1 MTHGGEPILGLH
13 ILRIYRDLSCNDE
26 RCIELISF
34 DANNHAKCSVT
45 KLDVDLQGGV
55 APNISSTFTSQF
67 GTISHMRVIIRSNLS
82 NSGTRTCDSRRTI
95 SCLCLLLWILPA
107 TAVRAQRPKE
117 APLGVAW
124 QVRGRWQ
131 IEGED
136 TPVLTGDAIPPGSLL
151 QPTGEPANH
160 SILIFLPD
168 GQRILYE
175 CFLAPDCARGF
186 RVPSL
191 YREPDPFAV
200 DMLARI
206 RAVLSRR
213 SPDQESGQS
222 QAARLPRE
230 ETLAALGPEN
240 RVDIGG
246 LAAKLPNGRYTYD
259 LRPLDP
265 ASPRQSHVLL
275 EKNGPTISLPL
286 PSPGLYDLT
295 ISDQLNTQ
303 RIDVFIAAVR
313 PEQSGNVMNSYQDG
327 TSLMRD
333 WNSNYQ
339 GWPIHDF
346 QRAYLESLVLGIRP
360 TETGKQAA
368 ITTKK
373 AHRAG
378 ITAEP
383 EFTPKPGLLAGDT
396 AVSLRCD
403 TPGAT
408 MHYTVDSSQPFDTS
422 PVYHAP
428 IMVKGTALTIKAFAV
443 APGEKESAVVTGTF
457 WIHD

>member
-1 MTHGGEPILGLH
+1 M
-13 ILRIYRDLSCNDE
+13 R
-26 RCIELISF
+26 LI
-34 DANNHAKCSVT
+34 
-45 KLDVDLQGGV
+45 
-55 APNISSTFTSQF
+55 
-67 GTISHMRVIIRSNLS
+67 IIRSYPRNL
-82 NSGTRTCDSRRTI
+82 GARTCGSRRTI
-95 SCLCLLLWILPA
+95 PCLCLLLLILS
-107 TAVRAQRPKE
+107 TTGVRAQRPNE
-117 APLGVAW
+117 APLGLAW
-124 QVRGRWQ
+124 QVRGGWQ
-131 IEGED
+131 IEGKGA
-136 TPVLTGDAIPPGSLL
+136 PVLTGDAIPPGSLL

-175 CFLAPDCARGF
+175 CFLAQDCARGF

-191 YREPDPFAV
+191 YRKPAPFAL

-206 RAVLSRR
+206 RTVLSRR
-213 SPDQESGQS
+213 SPDRESGQS
-222 QAARLPRE
+222 QGPRLPRE
-230 ETLAALGPEN
+230 ETFAALGPGN
-240 RVDIGG
+240 RVDIAG

-265 ASPRQSHVLL
+265 ASPRQSHVQL
-275 EKNGPTISLPL
+275 EKNGPTITVPL

-303 RIDVFIAAVR
+303 RIDIFIAAIK
-313 PEQSGNVMNSYQDG
+313 PEQSAKVMKSYQDA
-327 TSLMRD
+327 TALIRD

-346 QRAYLESLVLGIRP
+346 QRAYLEALVLGIAP
-360 TETGKQAA
+360 VQTSKQTA
-368 ITTKK
+368 ITTEKTD
-373 AHRAG
+373 RAS

-383 EFTPKPGLLAGDT
+383 AFSPEPGLFAGDT

-428 IMVKGTALTIKAFAV
+428 IMVKGTALTIKAFAM
-443 APGEKESAVVTGTF
+443 APGKKESAVVTGNF
-457 WIHD
+457 WIHE

>member
-1 MTHGGEPILGLH
+1 M
-13 ILRIYRDLSCNDE
+13 LSIRKE
-26 RCIELISF
+26 QRIEL
-34 DANNHAKCSVT
+34 DGA
-45 KLDVDLQGGV
+45 LEGGV
-55 APNISSTFTSQF
+55 ALEVSSTFTSRF
-67 GTISHMRVIIRSNLS
+67 GTISHMRVIIKGILLNL
-82 NSGTRTCDSRRTI
+82 GKRAYGSRRTI
-95 SCLCLLLWILPA
+95 PCMCLLILILSA
-107 TAVRAQRPKE
+107 TAVGAQRPKE
-117 APLGVAW
+117 GALGVAW

-131 IEGED
+131 IEGKGA
-136 TPVLTGDAIPPGSLL
+136 PILTGDAIPPGSLL

-175 CFLAPDCARGF
+175 CFLAQDCERGF

-213 SPDQESGQS
+213 SPDPESGQS
-222 QAARLPRE
+222 QGPRLARQE
-230 ETLAALGPEN
+230 ALAALGPGN
-240 RVDIGG
+240 RVDIAG

-265 ASPRQSHVLL
+265 ASPRQSHVVL
-275 EKNGPTISLPL
+275 EKNAATITLPL

-313 PEQSGNVMNSYQDG
+313 PEQSANVMKSFQEA
-327 TSLMRD
+327 TALIRD

-346 QRAYLESLVLGIRP
+346 QRAYLEALVLGIKP
-360 TETGKQAA
+360 AQTGAQTA
-368 ITTKK
+368 ITTESTD
-373 AHRAG
+373 RAG

-383 EFTPKPGLLAGDT
+383 VFSPKPGLFEGDT

-408 MHYTVDSSQPFDTS
+408 MHYTVDTSQPFDTS

-443 APGEKESAVVTGTF
+443 APGEKGSAVVTGTF
-457 WIHD
+457 WIHE

>member
-1 MTHGGEPILGLH
+1 MGITSD
-13 ILRIYRDLSCNDE
+13 LRFRNAS
-26 RCIELISF
+26 
-34 DANNHAKCSVT
+34 
-45 KLDVDLQGGV
+45 KL
-55 APNISSTFTSQF
+55 
-67 GTISHMRVIIRSNLS
+67 TIPPRL
-82 NSGTRTCDSRRTI
+82 TI
-95 SCLCLLLWILPA
+95 PCLCLLILMLST
-107 TAVRAQRPKE
+107 TAVRAQRPRE

-124 QVRGRWQ
+124 QVRGSWQ
-131 IEGED
+131 IEGKS

-151 QPTGEPANH
+151 QPMGEPANH

-175 CFLAPDCARGF
+175 CFLAQDCGRAF

-191 YREPDPFAV
+191 FREPDPFAV

-206 RAVLSRR
+206 RTVLSRR
-213 SPDQESGQS
+213 NGDPESRQS
-222 QAARLPRE
+222 QAPRLPRE
-230 ETLAALGPEN
+230 ETLAVLGPGN
-240 RVDIGG
+240 RVEIAG
-246 LAAKLPNGRYTYD
+246 LAGKLSNGRYTYD
-259 LRPLDP
+259 LQPLDP
-265 ASPRQSHVLL
+265 ASPRQSHITL
-275 EKNGPTISLPL
+275 EKNSPDITLTL

-313 PEQSGNVMNSYQDG
+313 SEQSASFMKSFQDM
-327 TSLMRD
+327 TALIHD

-346 QRAYLESLVLGIRP
+346 QRAYLESLVLGIKP
-360 TETGKQAA
+360 TETDTQAA
-368 ITTKK
+368 ITTKT

-383 EFTPKPGLLAGDT
+383 VFSPKPGLLAGDT
-396 AVSLRCD
+396 AVSLRCG

-457 WIHD
+457 WIHE

>member
-1 MTHGGEPILGLH
+1 
-13 ILRIYRDLSCNDE
+13 
-26 RCIELISF
+26 
-34 DANNHAKCSVT
+34 
-45 KLDVDLQGGV
+45 
-55 APNISSTFTSQF
+55 
-67 GTISHMRVIIRSNLS
+67 MRVIIGSNFCNLC
-82 NSGTRTCDSRRTI
+82 NPATRKYVYYRTI
-95 SCLCLLLWILPA
+95 SCLCLLLLILSA
-107 TAVRAQRPKE
+107 TADRAQQPKE

-124 QVRGRWQ
+124 QVRGKWQ
-131 IEGED
+131 IEGKGA
-136 TPVLTGDAIPPGSLL
+136 PILTGDAIPPGSLL
-151 QPTGEPANH
+151 QPTEEDGDH

-175 CFLAPDCARGF
+175 CFVALECARGF

-191 YREPDPFAV
+191 YREPDGFAV

-206 RAVLSRR
+206 RTVLSRR
-213 SPDQESGQS
+213 SRDQESGQS
-222 QAARLPRE
+222 QAPRLARE
-230 ETLAALGPEN
+230 ETLAALGPGN

-275 EKNGPTISLPL
+275 DKNAPTVTLPL

-303 RIDVFIAAVR
+303 RIDVFIAAVKA
-313 PEQSGNVMNSYQDG
+313 EQSANVMKSYQDA
-327 TSLMRD
+327 TALIRD

-346 QRAYLESLVLGIRP
+346 QRAYLESLVLGIKPTQTGTETAIP
-360 TETGKQAA
+360 TE
-368 ITTKK
+368 K
-373 AHRAG
+373 AQRAG

-383 EFTPKPGLLAGDT
+383 AFFPKPGLFAGDT
-396 AVSLRCD
+396 AVTLRCD

-443 APGEKESAVVTGTF
+443 APGEKGSAVVTGIF
-457 WIHD
+457 WIHE

>member
-1 MTHGGEPILGLH
+1 MGIT
-13 ILRIYRDLSCNDE
+13 
-26 RCIELISF
+26 
-34 DANNHAKCSVT
+34 
-45 KLDVDLQGGV
+45 
-55 APNISSTFTSQF
+55 
-67 GTISHMRVIIRSNLS
+67 IRSNLR
-82 NSGTRTCDSRRTI
+82 NLGTPTYVTRRI
-95 SCLCLLLWILPA
+95 IPYLLMLTLLSP
-107 TAVRAQRPKE
+107 TVGAQSPRE
-117 APLGVAW
+117 ASLGVAW
-124 QVRGRWQ
+124 QVRGLWQ
-131 IEGED
+131 IEGKG
-136 TPVLTGDAIPPGSLL
+136 TPVLTGDAIPAGSLL

-160 SILIFLPD
+160 SIMIFLPD

-175 CFLAPDCARGF
+175 CFLAPDCERGF

-213 SPDQESGQS
+213 GGAGESGQS
-222 QAARLPRE
+222 EAPRLLRE
-230 ETLAALGPEN
+230 EALAALGPGN
-240 RVDIGG
+240 RVDIAG
-246 LAAKLPNGRYTYD
+246 LVAKLPNGSYTYD

-265 ASPRQSHVLL
+265 ASPRQPRGTL
-275 EKNGPTISLPL
+275 EKNGPAITLPL

-303 RIDVFIAAVR
+303 RIDVLIAGVR
-313 PEQSGNVMNSYQDG
+313 PEQSADVMKSFQDA
-327 TSLMRD
+327 TVLIRD

-346 QRAYLESLVLGIRP
+346 RRAYLESLVLGVKP
-360 TETGKQAA
+360 TETGTQAA
-368 ITTKK
+368 IITKT

-383 EFTPKPGLLAGDT
+383 VFSPKPGWFSGDT

-408 MHYTVDSSQPFDTS
+408 MHYTVDTSQPFDTS

-443 APGEKESAVVTGTF
+443 APGEKESAVVTGIF
-457 WIHD
+457 WIHE

>member
-1 MTHGGEPILGLH
+1 
-13 ILRIYRDLSCNDE
+13 
-26 RCIELISF
+26 
-34 DANNHAKCSVT
+34 
-45 KLDVDLQGGV
+45 
-55 APNISSTFTSQF
+55 
-67 GTISHMRVIIRSNLS
+67 MRVIIKGNPRNP
-82 NSGTRTCDSRRTI
+82 GKRPYGSRPTI
-95 SCLCLLLWILPA
+95 PWFCLLILILPA
-107 TAVRAQRPKE
+107 TAVKGQRPKE
-117 APLGVAW
+117 EPLGVAW

-131 IEGED
+131 IEGKGA
-136 TPVLTGDAIPPGSLL
+136 PVLTGDAVPPGSLL
-151 QPTGEPANH
+151 QPKGEPANH

-175 CFLAPDCARGF
+175 CFLAQDCERGF

-213 SPDQESGQS
+213 GRDQESGQT
-222 QAARLPRE
+222 QGPRLARE
-230 ETLAALGPEN
+230 EILTALGPGN
-240 RVDIGG
+240 RVEMAG

-265 ASPRQSHVLL
+265 ASPPQFHVIL
-275 EKNGPTISLPL
+275 EKNAATITLPL
-286 PSPGLYDLT
+286 PSPGLYNLT
-295 ISDQLNTQ
+295 ITDQLNTQ

-313 PEQSGNVMNSYQDG
+313 PEQSANVMKSFQEA
-327 TSLMRD
+327 TALIRD

-346 QRAYLESLVLGIRP
+346 QRAYLEALVLGIKP
-360 TETGKQAA
+360 AQTSAQTA
-368 ITTKK
+368 ITTEKTD
-373 AHRAG
+373 RAG

-383 EFTPKPGLLAGDT
+383 VFSPKPGLFEGDT

-408 MHYTVDSSQPFDTS
+408 MRYTVDTSQPFDTS

-443 APGEKESAVVTGTF
+443 APGKKESAVVTGTF
-457 WIHD
+457 WIHE

>member
-1 MTHGGEPILGLH
+1 
-13 ILRIYRDLSCNDE
+13 
-26 RCIELISF
+26 
-34 DANNHAKCSVT
+34 
-45 KLDVDLQGGV
+45 
-55 APNISSTFTSQF
+55 
-67 GTISHMRVIIRSNLS
+67 MRVIIRSNLS

-95 SCLCLLLWILPA
+95 SCLCLLLSILPA

-131 IEGED
+131 IEGKD
-136 TPVLTGDAIPPGSLL
+136 APVLSGDAIPAGSLL

-175 CFLAPDCARGF
+175 CFLAGDCERGF

-213 SPDQESGQS
+213 IRDQESGQS
-222 QAARLPRE
+222 QGPRLPRE
-230 ETLAALGPEN
+230 EILGVLGAGN
-240 RVDIGG
+240 RLEIAG
-246 LAAKLPNGRYTYD
+246 LVAKLPNGRYTYD

-265 ASPRQSHVLL
+265 ASPGQSHVLL
-275 EKNGPTISLPL
+275 EKNRPTITVPL

-295 ISDQLNTQ
+295 ISDQLKTQ

-313 PEQSGNVMNSYQDG
+313 PEQSGNVMKSYRDA
-327 TSLMRD
+327 TSLIRD
-333 WNSNYQ
+333 WNSSYQ

-346 QRAYLESLVLGIRP
+346 QRAYLESLVLGIKPSQTGMQAQPTTRTGRP
-360 TETGKQAA
+360 
-368 ITTKK
+368 
-373 AHRAG
+373 AG

-383 EFTPKPGLLAGDT
+383 AFLPKPGLFKGDT
-396 AVSLRCD
+396 AVTLRCD

-408 MHYTVDSSQPFDTS
+408 MHYTVDGSQPFESS

-443 APGEKESAVVTGTF
+443 APGEKESAVVTGIF
-457 WIHD
+457 WIHEQQP

>member
-1 MTHGGEPILGLH
+1 M
-13 ILRIYRDLSCNDE
+13 S
-26 RCIELISF
+26 SF
-34 DANNHAKCSVT
+34 DATNYARNGVIE
-45 KLDVDLQGGV
+45 LDGALEGGV
-55 APNISSTFTSQF
+55 ALEVSSTFTSRF
-67 GTISHMRVIIRSNLS
+67 GTISHMRVIIKGNLL
-82 NSGTRTCDSRRTI
+82 NLGKRAYGSRRTI
-95 SCLCLLLWILPA
+95 PCVCLLILILSA

-131 IEGED
+131 IEGKGA
-136 TPVLTGDAIPPGSLL
+136 PVLTGDAIPPGSLL

-175 CFLAPDCARGF
+175 CFLAQDCERGF

-191 YREPDPFAV
+191 YREPDPVCSRHAGAHSRGAV
-200 DMLARI
+200 QTQPETRNPARVKGLRLAR
-206 RAVLSRR
+206 
-213 SPDQESGQS
+213 QEI
-222 QAARLPRE
+222 
-230 ETLAALGPEN
+230 LAALGPGN
-240 RVDIGG
+240 HVDIAG

-265 ASPRQSHVLL
+265 ASPRQSHVVL
-275 EKNGPTISLPL
+275 EKNAATITLPL

-313 PEQSGNVMNSYQDG
+313 PEQSANVMKSYQDA
-327 TSLMRD
+327 TALIRD

-346 QRAYLESLVLGIRP
+346 QRAYLEALVLGIEP
-360 TETGKQAA
+360 AQTSAQTA
-368 ITTKK
+368 ITTEKTD
-373 AHRAG
+373 RAG

-383 EFTPKPGLLAGDT
+383 VFSPEAGIVCRGHGRQFTMRHPWRD
-396 AVSLRCD
+396 
-403 TPGAT
+403 
-408 MHYTVDSSQPFDTS
+408 
-422 PVYHAP
+422 HALH
-428 IMVKGTALTIKAFAV
+428 G
-443 APGEKESAVVTGTF
+443 
-457 WIHD
+457 

>member
-1 MTHGGEPILGLH
+1 VR
-13 ILRIYRDLSCNDE
+13 RIW
-26 RCIELISF
+26 
-34 DANNHAKCSVT
+34 
-45 KLDVDLQGGV
+45 LDGALQGDV
-55 APNISSTFTSQF
+55 APNIWSTFTSRF
-67 GTISHMRVIIRSNLS
+67 GTISHMRVIIGTNFCNLC
-82 NSGTRTCDSRRTI
+82 NPAIRKYVYYCTI
-95 SCLCLLLWILPA
+95 SCLCLLILILSA
-107 TAVRAQRPKE
+107 TALRAQPPKE
-117 APLGVAW
+117 AGLGVAW

-131 IEGED
+131 IEGKGRQI
-136 TPVLTGDAIPPGSLL
+136 LTGEAIPPGSLL
-151 QPTGEPANH
+151 QPTEEAGDH

-175 CFLAPDCARGF
+175 CFLTQDCERGF

-213 SPDQESGQS
+213 SPDQESGQG
-222 QAARLPRE
+222 QGPRLARQ
-230 ETLAALGPEN
+230 ETLAALGPGN
-240 RVDIGG
+240 RVDIAG

-265 ASPRQSHVLL
+265 ASPRQSRVLL
-275 EKNGPTISLPL
+275 EKNAATITLPL
-286 PSPGLYDLT
+286 PSPGLYELT
-295 ISDQLNTQ
+295 ITDQLNTQ

-313 PEQSGNVMNSYQDG
+313 PEQSANVMKSYQDA
-327 TSLMRD
+327 TALIRD

-346 QRAYLESLVLGIRP
+346 QRAYLEALVLGIEP
-360 TETGKQAA
+360 AQTSAQTA
-368 ITTKK
+368 ITTEKTD
-373 AHRAG
+373 RAS

-383 EFTPKPGLLAGDT
+383 VFSPKPGLFAGDT

-422 PVYHAP
+422 PVYRAP

-443 APGEKESAVVTGTF
+443 APGEKESAVVTGIF
-457 WIHD
+457 WIHE